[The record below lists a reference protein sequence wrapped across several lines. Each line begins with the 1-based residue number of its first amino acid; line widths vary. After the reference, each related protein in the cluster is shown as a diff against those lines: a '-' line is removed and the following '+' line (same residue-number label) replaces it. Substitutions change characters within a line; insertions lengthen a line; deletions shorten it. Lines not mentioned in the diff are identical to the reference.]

1 MVKALG
7 AMRMGKTLTIA
18 EVSKRSGV
26 GISTLDHWRIDGMGP
41 PAQRIDGRISYDEEA
56 FEAWLA
62 TYKASSAT
70 GRQRP
75 GPRRR

>member
-1 MVKALG
+1 MNRK
-7 AMRMGKTLTIA
+7 LTIA
-18 EVSKRSGV
+18 EASERSGV
-26 GISTLDHWRIDGMGP
+26 AISTLDHWRMDGMGP

-56 FEAWLA
+56 FEAWLTA
-62 TYKASSAT
+62 YRARPA